1 MGFETYDEVSYLQEI
16 LTWTYLDSEF
26 MDVIHIY
33 LPNFLWNKILWV
45 SVIIRNYKT
54 SRGTSSK
61 NVRAILF
68 ANSASVGIFFFIFYF
83 VKFLHSCFLQS
94 SFILF
99 SPLKG
104 NITLQPNP
112 WRLRRYQY
120 QLENKF
126 NKDVVYKSI
135 FTTSN

>member
-1 MGFETYDEVSYLQEI
+1 MGFETYDEVSYSQEI

-33 LPNFLWNKILWV
+33 LLNFLWNKILWV

-68 ANSASVGIFFFIFYF
+68 ANPPLWAFFFYFFF
-83 VKFLHSCFLQS
+83 VKFLYSFFLQS

-99 SPLKG
+99 STLKG

>member
-1 MGFETYDEVSYLQEI
+1 MMRFFYSQEV

-33 LPNFLWNKILWV
+33 LLKFLWNKILWV

-68 ANSASVGIFFFIFYF
+68 ANSASVGIFFL

-99 SPLKG
+99 STLKG